1 MTNTAQR
8 ASSHSSHSSTEH
20 IRIRRWRRADEPTKG
35 WWPWAILPLLGLAL
49 LALLAFLYV
58 APSRVEADVRETTI
72 EKLKRAGFPWA
83 RVEANGQNL
92 KITGSAPGPV
102 NEQLLRQFAA
112 NTDCDTW
119 YGDLECPI
127 DVDIDIDAWK
137 PVAAVPLKPA
147 PTENRRF
154 HDFDFKA
161 TPKQLILTGEVPS
174 AAAKRAIVAKAKA
187 THFGKRIVNRLT
199 ISNQLATPKHPLA
212 FERAF
217 TVLDQL
223 DSGSARWTAGKL
235 HVSGFVVQANEQTA
249 RNLFAD
255 PQNNPGLGDLKLS
268 LKEAAD
274 SCDKEFS
281 NLLTKSTIRF
291 ASGRALIA
299 KSSRKLLGQLAKL
312 AKRCPGD
319 LQIEG
324 HTDNV
329 GKPAVNKTLSQ
340 RRANAVVTA
349 LGQLGVNPDR
359 LHGQGFGS
367 DRPTATNDTAL
378 GRAKNR
384 RIEIRI
390 AR

>member
-1 MTNTAQR
+1 M
-8 ASSHSSHSSTEH
+8 EH
-20 IRIRRWRRADEPTKG
+20 IQIRRWRRADEPTEG
-35 WWPWAILPLLGLAL
+35 WWPWAILPLLGLAV
-49 LALLAFLYV
+49 LALVAFLYV
-58 APSRVEADVRETTI
+58 APSRVEADVRETTAK
-72 EKLKRAGFPWA
+72 KLHGAGFSWA
-83 RVEANGQNL
+83 QVEADGQNL
-92 KITGSAPGPV
+92 KITGNAPGPV
-102 NEQLLRQFAA
+102 NEQLLHQFAA

-119 YGDLECPI
+119 YGALECPI
-127 DVDIDIDAWK
+127 DVDVDVDAWK
-137 PVAAVPLKPA
+137 PVAAAVSSKPT
-147 PTENRRF
+147 PTEKRRF

-161 TPKQLILTGEVPS
+161 TPTQLTLKGEVPN
-174 AAAKRAIVAKAKA
+174 AAAKQAIEAQAKA

-199 ISNQLATPKHPLA
+199 ISNQLATTKHPLA
-212 FERAF
+212 FKRAF

-223 DSGSARWTAGKL
+223 DSGSARWAEGKL
-235 HVSGFVVQANEQTA
+235 YISGFVAQAKEQTA
-249 RNLFAD
+249 RDLFAATT
-255 PQNNPGLGDLKLS
+255 NNPGLGDIKLS

-281 NLLTKSTIRF
+281 SLLTQSTIRF

-299 KSSRKLLGQLAKL
+299 KSSRRLLGQLAEL

-329 GKPAVNKTLSQ
+329 GKPDANKTLSQ

-367 DRPTATNDTAL
+367 DRPTATNDTAR